1 MDILTLLLVIL
12 LFIVAILLVLIVLV
26 QDDQGDAMGG
36 LFGGSSSSAFG
47 SRSGNI
53 LTRTTSILGTLFVAI
68 VLGMVFLFNSPVT
81 EITSDVEINAPT
93 PREEQQESSEDE
105 NSLPLPDADSEV
117 GSTESN
123 EESNN

>member
-12 LFIVAILLVLIVLV
+12 LFIVAILLILIVLV

-68 VLGMVFLFNSPVT
+68 VLGMVFLFNSPETTVESDINFTPELENVETPEEAPAVDT
-81 EITSDVEINAPT
+81 EIST
-93 PREEQQESSEDE
+93 PETGDEE
-105 NSLPLPDADSEV
+105 
-117 GSTESN
+117 TE
-123 EESNN
+123 

>member
-12 LFIVAILLVLIVLV
+12 LFIIAILLILIVLV

-68 VLGMVFLFNSPVT
+68 ILGMVFYLIPGYRNQLWNR
-81 EITSDVEINAPT
+81 ILI
-93 PREEQQESSEDE
+93 
-105 NSLPLPDADSEV
+105 
-117 GSTESN
+117 STRKLRLK
-123 EESNN
+123 

>member
-12 LFIVAILLVLIVLV
+12 LFIIAILLILIVLV

-68 VLGMVFLFNSPVT
+68 ILGMVFIFNSRLQKQLWNR
-81 EITSDVEINAPT
+81 ILI
-93 PREEQQESSEDE
+93 
-105 NSLPLPDADSEV
+105 
-117 GSTESN
+117 STRKLRLK
-123 EESNN
+123 